1 MKSAERIEVAERQI
15 EQELFRSC
23 ASKSRSFHVD
33 NIPNG
38 VYCKSRKRVQSIVL
52 KGGVNGMAY
61 GTKTANRVKRIEGQL
76 RGVLR
81 MMEEEKNCKD
91 VITQL
96 SAVRSA
102 VDRTIGVIVSE
113 NLLDCVTTAEGDAE
127 KMNEVIREAMD
138 LVVKSR

>member
-1 MKSAERIEVAERQI
+1 
-15 EQELFRSC
+15 
-23 ASKSRSFHVD
+23 
-33 NIPNG
+33 
-38 VYCKSRKRVQSIVL
+38 
-52 KGGVNGMAY
+52 MAY

-81 MMEEEKNCKD
+81 MMEEDKDCKD

-113 NLLDCVTTAEGDAE
+113 NLLECVTTAEGDAE
-127 KMNEVIREAMD
+127 KVNIVIQEAMD

>member
-1 MKSAERIEVAERQI
+1 
-15 EQELFRSC
+15 
-23 ASKSRSFHVD
+23 
-33 NIPNG
+33 
-38 VYCKSRKRVQSIVL
+38 
-52 KGGVNGMAY
+52 MAY

-113 NLLDCVTTAEGDAE
+113 NLLECVTTAEGNAE
-127 KMNEVIREAMD
+127 KVNTAIQEAMD

>member
-1 MKSAERIEVAERQI
+1 
-15 EQELFRSC
+15 
-23 ASKSRSFHVD
+23 
-33 NIPNG
+33 
-38 VYCKSRKRVQSIVL
+38 
-52 KGGVNGMAY
+52 MAY

-113 NLLDCVTTAEGDAE
+113 NLLDCVSTAEGDAE
-127 KMNEVIREAMD
+127 KMNEVIQEAMD

>member
-1 MKSAERIEVAERQI
+1 
-15 EQELFRSC
+15 
-23 ASKSRSFHVD
+23 
-33 NIPNG
+33 
-38 VYCKSRKRVQSIVL
+38 
-52 KGGVNGMAY
+52 MAY

-113 NLLDCVTTAEGDAE
+113 NLLECVTTAEGDT
-127 KMNEVIREAMD
+127 KKVNVVIQEAMD

>member
-1 MKSAERIEVAERQI
+1 
-15 EQELFRSC
+15 
-23 ASKSRSFHVD
+23 
-33 NIPNG
+33 
-38 VYCKSRKRVQSIVL
+38 
-52 KGGVNGMAY
+52 MAY

-102 VDRTIGVIVSE
+102 VDRTIGVVVSE

>member
-1 MKSAERIEVAERQI
+1 
-15 EQELFRSC
+15 
-23 ASKSRSFHVD
+23 
-33 NIPNG
+33 
-38 VYCKSRKRVQSIVL
+38 
-52 KGGVNGMAY
+52 MAY
-61 GTKTANRVKRIEGQL
+61 NIKTANRVKRMEGQL

-81 MMEEEKNCKD
+81 MMEEGQDCKD

-113 NLLDCVTTAEGDAE
+113 NLLDCVTTAEGNSE
-127 KMNEVIREAMD
+127 KVNLAIQEAMD

>member
-1 MKSAERIEVAERQI
+1 
-15 EQELFRSC
+15 
-23 ASKSRSFHVD
+23 
-33 NIPNG
+33 
-38 VYCKSRKRVQSIVL
+38 
-52 KGGVNGMAY
+52 MAY

-113 NLLDCVTTAEGDAE
+113 NLLECVTTAEGDAE
-127 KMNEVIREAMD
+127 KVNTAIQEAVD